1 MRRRL
6 ADTESNTVRHLR
18 DTIRDRKPPSIHFRA
33 IGRVPWPPM
42 SLCRSIYRCTR
53 EHRPPSHSSKDGS
66 VYRTRW
72 WTDSGVTPSVG
83 VGLVYA
89 RTGSSSKMSKS
100 ATKLAD
106 EGLPLRDG
114 AFLERL
120 SEAGRFSLELPCW
133 WAAPPTAVARQRGQ
147 EQG

>member
-1 MRRRL
+1 
-6 ADTESNTVRHLR
+6 
-18 DTIRDRKPPSIHFRA
+18 
-33 IGRVPWPPM
+33 M
-42 SLCRSIYRCTR
+42 SLNISVYKGTQAPKPQF
-53 EHRPPSHSSKDGS
+53 EDGS

-120 SEAGRFSLELPCW
+120 SEAGRFSLELH
-133 WAAPPTAVARQRGQ
+133 AGGQLRPPL
-147 EQG
+147 